1 VSQPFKRGAK
11 IPKPGKLDPNHK
23 EFWVSNPWD
32 IVKEGHNL
40 SAYERNRTFMNLKGV
55 GFADVSYISGA
66 DSTGDG
72 RAIAAA
78 DFRNNG
84 QLDVVVRQVG
94 GGPLLFFQ
102 NEFPHKHY
110 LKVSLRGTKSNRLGI
125 GARLVATV
133 GGQQIVREMYPTNSF
148 RSQPPSIAHFGLGDL
163 TQVVSLAIRW
173 PSGLVQSL
181 DHLDGDRHLVIEE
194 GKEGD
199 AAIEVVVPGKTIKP

>member
-94 GGPLLFFQ
+94 GG
-102 NEFPHKHY
+102 
-110 LKVSLRGTKSNRLGI
+110 SL
-125 GARLVATV
+125 
-133 GGQQIVREMYPTNSF
+133 
-148 RSQPPSIAHFGLGDL
+148 
-163 TQVVSLAIRW
+163 
-173 PSGLVQSL
+173 
-181 DHLDGDRHLVIEE
+181 
-194 GKEGD
+194 
-199 AAIEVVVPGKTIKP
+199 

>member
-1 VSQPFKRGAK
+1 MSQPFKRGAK
-11 IPKPGKLDPNHK
+11 IPKPGQLDPSHK

-40 SAYERNRTFMNLKGV
+40 SCYERNRTYLNLHGQ
-55 GFADVSYISGA
+55 GFADLSYISGA
-66 DSTGDG
+66 DSNGDG
-72 RAIAAA
+72 RGVVAA

-84 QLDVVVRQVG
+84 QLDMVVRQCG

-102 NEFPHKHY
+102 NEFPKKHY

-125 GARLVATV
+125 GARLIATV

-148 RSQPPSIAHFGLGDL
+148 RSQPPSIVHFGLGDL
-163 TQVVSLAIRW
+163 AQVESLQIRW
-173 PSGLVQSL
+173 PSGEVQSF
-181 DHLDGDRHLVIEE
+181 DHVDGDRHLVIEE

-199 AAIEVVVPGKTIKP
+199 SAIEVVVPGKTIRP

>member
-40 SAYERNRTFMNLKGV
+40 SAYERNRTFMNLHGV

-66 DSTGDG
+66 DSAGDG
-72 RAIAAA
+72 RGIVAA

-94 GGPLLFFQ
+94 GGPLLFFE
-102 NEFPHKHY
+102 NKFPHKHY

-148 RSQPPSIAHFGLGDL
+148 RSQPPSIVHFGLGDL
-163 TQVVSLAIRW
+163 AQVEGLQIRW
-173 PSGLVQSL
+173 PSGLVQTFE
-181 DHLDGDRHLVIEE
+181 HLDGDRHLVIEE